1 MMSLQSWWFL
11 KTDRDDYK
19 NTRVTQVERCYAG
32 WNKSWG
38 GWYRA
43 WNATSE
49 PVKETDQSC
58 LKKTFPRTILFLGKD
73 LFWGAKKRG
82 STGEVDACCSPQPPE
97 ALEDP
102 DV

>member
-1 MMSLQSWWFL
+1 MMSLQSWWVPE
-11 KTDRDDYK
+11 TDWDDYK
-19 NTRVTQVERCYAG
+19 NTRGTQVERCYAG

-43 WNATSE
+43 
-49 PVKETDQSC
+49 QSKKQISRVF
-58 LKKTFPRTILFLGKD
+58 KKTFPRTILFLGKD
-73 LFWGAKKRG
+73 LFWGAKKKG
-82 STGEVDACCSPQPPE
+82 STGEVDVCCSPQPPE

>member
-1 MMSLQSWWFL
+1 MII
-11 KTDRDDYK
+11 R
-19 NTRVTQVERCYAG
+19 TRELPR
-32 WNKSWG
+32 WNGVMLVGISRG

-58 LKKTFPRTILFLGKD
+58 LKKTFPRTILFLGKN
-73 LFWGAKKRG
+73 LFWGATKRG
-82 STGEVDACCSPQPPE
+82 STGEVDICCSPQPPE
-97 ALEDP
+97 ALDDP